1 MLRRNLITAAGLA
14 TATAT
19 SPVTAHAQR
28 GRRGYGTA
36 PALSQPKDD
45 TESRIQAVVREMATQ
60 GGTWA
65 SVPID
70 DGQWLRILTESV
82 NAQRVVEVGTSTGF
96 SGLFFALA
104 LVRTGGKLITHDID
118 EGRFARAK
126 ANFAKAG
133 VTPIITQVLGDART
147 TLRQI
152 QAPVDVVFLD
162 ADKEGY
168 IPYLDM
174 LLPHVRPGGLILAH
188 NTDMVPDYMARLG
201 QSKDLETAHYTGG
214 GGLSVTLKKR

>member
-1 MLRRNLITAAGLA
+1 MLRRNVIPATVLA
-14 TATAT
+14 TATLFP
-19 SPVTAHAQR
+19 SSTADAQR
-28 GRRGYGTA
+28 GRRGSGVA
-36 PALSQPKDD
+36 PALSQPKD
-45 TESRIQAVVREMATQ
+45 EAERRIQAVIHEMANQ

-70 DGQWLRILTESV
+70 DGQWLRVLSETV

-104 LVRTGGKLITHDID
+104 LTRTGGKLITHDID

-133 VTPIITQVLGDART
+133 VSTLVTQVLGDARS
-147 TLRQI
+147 TLRQV
-152 QAPVDVVFLD
+152 QGPVDLAFLD

-168 IPYLDM
+168 LPYLEI
-174 LLPHVRPGGLILAH
+174 LLPKVRPGGLILAH
-188 NTDMVPDYMARLG
+188 NTGMVPDYIAHV
-201 QSKDLETAHYTGG
+201 QESPALETVLYTGG